1 MSTTA
6 VTIHSDTS
14 LTAEKMKT
22 RFAASRKE
30 IGKIQTTRFHDLAI
44 ICEIIDVSTDHHE
57 GGPAGYYD
65 HKTRT
70 ISTRKGLSAA
80 LFRSTLAHE
89 IGHATFRDHPTTHDH
104 FDQKQETRADRFAI
118 RLLFDDDDF
127 QAAYDWC
134 GHDIPAL
141 AEELE
146 CSQHHI
152 RTYMTLKRRD

>member
-1 MSTTA
+1 MSRTA
-6 VTIHSDTS
+6 VTIHSATS
-14 LTAEKMKT
+14 LTAEKTKT
-22 RFAASRKE
+22 NSAASRKE

-44 ICEIIDVSTDHHE
+44 ICEIIDVTTDHHE

-65 HKTRT
+65 HQTRT

-104 FDQKQETRADRFAI
+104 FDQKQEMRADRFAI

-152 RTYMTLKRRD
+152 KTYVRLKRRH

>member
-1 MSTTA
+1 MSRTA
-6 VTIHSDTS
+6 VTIHSATS
-14 LTAEKMKT
+14 LTAEKTKT
-22 RFAASRKE
+22 NSAASRKE

-44 ICEIIDVSTDHHE
+44 ICEIIDVTTDHHE

-65 HKTRT
+65 HQTRT

-89 IGHATFRDHPTTHDH
+89 IGHAAYRDEMTGHGHYDN
-104 FDQKQETRADRFAI
+104 KQETRADRFAL
-118 RLLFDDDDF
+118 RLLFTDDDF

-141 AEELE
+141 ADELE

-152 RTYMTLKRRD
+152 RTYLKRRRS

>member
-1 MSTTA
+1 
-6 VTIHSDTS
+6 
-14 LTAEKMKT
+14 MKT
-22 RFAASRKE
+22 CCAENRKE
-30 IGKIQTTRFHDLAI
+30 TGKIQTTRFHDLAI
-44 ICEIIDVSTDHHE
+44 ICEIIDVTTDHHE

-65 HKTRT
+65 HQTRT

-152 RTYMTLKRRD
+152 RTYMTLTRRDNP